1 MRENFVAAHQFT
13 AKWEGGLSDHPA
25 DGGGLTAYGAS
36 LAFVGDL
43 AKTAAGKNFLR
54 QIGVGP
60 LPVCRE
66 TILSLSRAQAA
77 AMFEREFWTKLDLDA
92 LDGALAAVIY
102 DGAVNCGPARSVKFA
117 QRAANKIRNARLV
130 CDGILG
136 PLSKAALAKPDAA
149 LLLAMCGERKDY
161 CRAIVK
167 NRPSQQVFLKGWLN
181 RVNALEKFALYA
193 LAQNRE

>member
-1 MRENFVAAHQFT
+1 MAENFAAAHQFT

-25 DGGGLTAYGAS
+25 DGGGVTAYGAS

-43 AKTAAGKNFLR
+43 ARTTDGKNFLR

-60 LPVCRE
+60 LPVCRA
-66 TILSLSRAQAA
+66 TILGLSRTQAA
-77 AMFEREFWTKLDLDA
+77 AMFEREFWQKLNLDS
-92 LDGALAAVIY
+92 LNKALAAVIY

-136 PLSKAALAKPDAA
+136 PLSRAALIKPDAI
-149 LLLAMCGERKDY
+149 LLCGICEQRKEY
-161 CRAIVK
+161 CRAIAQ
-167 NRPSQQVFLKGWLN
+167 NRPSQKAFLKGWLN
-181 RVNALEKFALYA
+181 RVNALEKFALS
-193 LAQNRE
+193 LLDQIRN